1 MASQYDYDLFVI
13 GAGSG
18 GVRASR
24 MAAMAGA
31 KVGICEDNRIGGTCV
46 LRGCIPK
53 KLLVYAAHYH
63 HDFQDAVAYG
73 WDPVS
78 PAHDWKKLIDNKNAE
93 TDRLNGIY
101 KNLLS
106 GAGVETR
113 EARGRLLDAH
123 TLMVGD
129 EKVTADKI
137 LIATG
142 GWPYV
147 PDIPGKEYAI
157 TSNEAL
163 DLEWRPPRMLIV
175 GGGYIAVEFAGVFAG
190 LGSQTTMVVRSQ
202 LLRGFDDDLGKE
214 LDQALVRD
222 GVNMV
227 YGANIVRI
235 EKTARGLVAHLDNGE
250 TLETDSIMYATGR
263 HPNTRGIGLEEVGV
277 QLGEGGE
284 ILVDEYS
291 KTSVDN
297 IYAIGD
303 VTDRMQLTPVALHEA
318 MCLVATLYQGKPTKP
333 GYDNIATAIFSTPPI
348 GTVGLTETEARERFG
363 KVDIYKSRFRP
374 LKHTLT
380 KRDHFSY
387 MKLIV
392 DRDTDVVLG
401 AHMIGDDSA
410 EIAQGLAIALKCGA
424 TKAQFDA
431 TIGIHP
437 TAAEEFVTMRTKEPD
452 PEDEVAQA
460 AE

>member
-1 MASQYDYDLFVI
+1 
-13 GAGSG
+13 
-18 GVRASR
+18 
-24 MAAMAGA
+24 
-31 KVGICEDNRIGGTCV
+31 
-46 LRGCIPK
+46 
-53 KLLVYAAHYH
+53 
-63 HDFQDAVAYG
+63 
-73 WDPVS
+73 
-78 PAHDWKKLIDNKNAE
+78 
-93 TDRLNGIY
+93 
-101 KNLLS
+101 
-106 GAGVETR
+106 
-113 EARGRLLDAH
+113 
-123 TLMVGD
+123 MVGD
-129 EKVTADKI
+129 KKITADKI

-163 DLEWRPPRMLIV
+163 DLEWRPPRVLIV

-190 LGSQTTMVVRSQ
+190 LGSETKMVVRSK
-202 LLRGFDDDLGKE
+202 LLRGFDDDLGIE
-214 LDQALVRD
+214 LSQALERD
-222 GVNMV
+222 DVECIYGVNIM
-227 YGANIVRI
+227 RI
-235 EKTARGLVAHLDNGE
+235 EKTARGLCAYLDDGN
-250 TLETDSIMYATGR
+250 TIETDTIMYATGR
-263 HPNTRGIGLEEVGV
+263 NPNTRGIGLEEVGV
-277 QLGEGGE
+277 ELGEGGE

-318 MCLVATLYQGKPTKP
+318 MCLVATLYKDTPTKP
-333 GYDNIATAIFSTPPI
+333 GYDNIATAVFSTPPI
-348 GTVGLTETEARERFG
+348 GTVGLTEEEARRRYG

-380 KRDHFSY
+380 KREHYSY

-392 DRDTDVVLG
+392 DQKTDVVLG

-452 PEDEVAQA
+452 PDEEGPKA

>member
-1 MASQYDYDLFVI
+1 MASQYDYDLYVI

-24 MAAMAGA
+24 MAAADG
-31 KVGICEDNRIGGTCV
+31 KRVGICEDNRVGGTCV

-53 KLLVYAAHYH
+53 KLLVYAAHYA
-63 HDFQDAVAYG
+63 HDYHDAVAYG
-73 WDPVS
+73 WDPVA
-78 PAHDWKKLIDNKNAE
+78 PGHDWKKLIDAKNAE

-101 KNLLS
+101 KFLLKDCD
-106 GAGVETR
+106 VH
-113 EARGRLLDAH
+113 EARGRLVDAH
-123 TLMVGD
+123 TVQVGD
-129 EKVTADKI
+129 QTFTAETI
-137 LIATG
+137 LVSTG

-147 PDIPGKEYAI
+147 PDIPGKEFAI

-163 DLEWRPPRMLIV
+163 DLEWRPPRILIV

-190 LGSQTTMVVRSQ
+190 LGSKVEMVVRSK
-202 LLRGFDDDLGKE
+202 LLRGFDHDLADE
-214 LDQALVRD
+214 LDQALSRD
-222 GVNMV
+222 GVQV
-227 YGANIVRI
+227 SYGVNITRI
-235 EKTARGLVAHLDNGE
+235 EKTAAGLRAHLDNGE
-250 TLETDSIMYATGR
+250 AIDTDSIMYATGR
-263 HPNTRGIGLEEVGV
+263 YPNSRGIGLEDVGV
-277 QLGEGGE
+277 KLGEGGE

-291 KTSVDN
+291 RTSVDN

-318 MCLVATLYQGKPTKP
+318 MCFLKTVFDGEPTAPIYQ
-333 GYDNIATAIFSTPPI
+333 DIATAVFSTPPI
-348 GTVGLTETEARERFG
+348 GTVGLTEDEARAKYG

-380 KRDHFSY
+380 KRDHFSF

-392 DRDTDVVLG
+392 DRATDKVLG
-401 AHMIGDDSA
+401 AHMIGDDAA
-410 EIAQGLAIALKCGA
+410 EIAQGLGIALKCGA

-452 PEDEVAQA
+452 PEEDVAAA

>member
-1 MASQYDYDLFVI
+1 MASQYDYDLYVI

-24 MAAMAGA
+24 MAAAAG
-31 KVGICEDNRIGGTCV
+31 KRVGICEDNRVGGTCV

-53 KLLVYAAHYH
+53 KLLVYAAHYA
-63 HDFQDAVAYG
+63 HDYHDAVAYG

-78 PAHDWKKLIDNKNAE
+78 PAHDWKKLIDAKNAE
-93 TDRLNGIY
+93 TSRLNGIY
-101 KNLLS
+101 KFLLKDCD
-106 GAGVETR
+106 VH

-123 TLMVGD
+123 TVQVGD
-129 EKVTADKI
+129 QTFTAETI
-137 LIATG
+137 LVATG
-142 GWPYV
+142 GWPFV

-163 DLEWRPPRMLIV
+163 DLEWRPPRILIV

-190 LGSQTTMVVRSQ
+190 LGSKVEMIVRSK
-202 LLRGFDDDLGKE
+202 LLRGFDDDLASE
-214 LDQALVRD
+214 LDQALGRD
-222 GVNMV
+222 GVKVN
-227 YGANIVRI
+227 YGVNIVRI
-235 EKTARGLVAHLDNGE
+235 EKIAAGLRAHLDNGE
-250 TLETDSIMYATGR
+250 TIETDSIMYATGR
-263 HPNTRGIGLEEVGV
+263 YPSSRGIGLEEAGV
-277 QLGEGGE
+277 KLGAGGE

-303 VTDRMQLTPVALHEA
+303 VTDRMNLTPVALHEA
-318 MCLVATLYQGKPTKP
+318 MCFLKTVFDGVPTAPIYQ
-333 GYDNIATAIFSTPPI
+333 DIATAVFSTPPI
-348 GTVGLTETEARERFG
+348 GTVGLTEEEARAKYG

-374 LKHTLT
+374 LKHTIT
-380 KRDHFSY
+380 KRDHFSF

-392 DRDTDVVLG
+392 DRATDKVLG
-401 AHMIGDDSA
+401 AHMIGDDAA
-410 EIAQGLAIALKCGA
+410 EIAQGLGIALKCGA

-452 PEDEVAQA
+452 PEDAVAKA